1 MNVSMWMKALQTIP
15 RMDKQE
21 WDGLDIVSKFL
32 VASRSGVLII
42 TFISAGLAG
51 LFAGRAG
58 MFDLGR
64 WVLLTLGLCFA
75 HATNNLLN
83 DATDFVKGVDT
94 DNYYRAQY
102 GPQTLTHGFLTMR
115 QILTYAAV
123 SGLLALAFGG
133 YLIYLRGATALIL
146 LGLGVFFVLFYTWP
160 LKYIGLGEL
169 AVIIVWGP
177 LMIGGGYYVITGQ
190 WDWNVVLAGLP
201 YALGATTV
209 IFGKHIDKHD
219 GDKLK
224 RIHTLPVIIG
234 EKAARYLGIAMM
246 ALQYAFVVY
255 LVLFHGFF
263 QPGGFFAPFVLVVFF
278 AYKEFLQALKPY
290 QIPKPKEA
298 PEGFPPGVWPL
309 YFVGFAFVHNRRFGL
324 LFLGGLIL
332 DLVWRAV
339 MPLVIR

>member
-1 MNVSMWMKALQTIP
+1 MWMKALQTIP

-32 VASRSGVLII
+32 IASRSGVLII

-64 WVLLTLGLCFA
+64 WLLLTLGLCFA

-83 DATDFVKGVDT
+83 DVTDFQKGVDT

-102 GPQTLTHGFLTMR
+102 GPQTLVHGFLTMR

-133 YLIYLRGATALIL
+133 YLIYLRGTTAWIL

-160 LKYIGLGEL
+160 LKYIGLGEI

-201 YALGATTV
+201 YALGATTI
-209 IFGKHIDKHD
+209 IFGKHIDKF
-219 GDKLK
+219 DKDK
-224 RIHTLPVIIG
+224 VKGIHTLPVIIG
-234 EKAARYLGIAMM
+234 ERAARYLGLSMM
-246 ALQYAFVVY
+246 ALQYVFVVY

-263 QPGGFFAPFVLVVFF
+263 QPGGFFSPFVLVVFF

-290 QIPKPKEA
+290 QLPKPAEA
-298 PEGFPPGVWPL
+298 PADLPPGIWPL

-332 DLVWRAV
+332 DLAWKAV
-339 MPLVIR
+339 MPLVIK